1 MDAACVM
8 TTFRRES
15 LAALI
20 WLAAIFTPG
29 CVAYAITRVAQFYGV
44 VFMPEYTPAA
54 VRADVFWTV
63 TGAWMLL
70 AALVVIGL
78 AVHSEYTGM
87 GGQ

>member
-1 MDAACVM
+1 M
-8 TTFRRES
+8 TSSWLKRES

-20 WLAAIFTPG
+20 WLAAIAGPG
-29 CVAYAITRVAQFYGV
+29 AVAYSITRVAQFYGV

-63 TGAWMLL
+63 TGLWMLL

-78 AVHSEYTGM
+78 AVHDEFLNVDIEE
-87 GGQ
+87 